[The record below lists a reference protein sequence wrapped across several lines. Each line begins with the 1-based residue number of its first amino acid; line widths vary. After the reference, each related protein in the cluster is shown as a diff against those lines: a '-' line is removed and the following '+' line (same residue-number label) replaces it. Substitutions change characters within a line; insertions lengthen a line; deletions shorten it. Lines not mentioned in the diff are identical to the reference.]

1 MNYPYTDDD
10 VLLCDAIAFI
20 ARAVYPEE
28 RDISRT
34 KRVRARVDYAVK
46 QGEIQRLRRDGGDR
60 VNAIE
65 FFTWAAASR
74 GWSCLYQITD
84 IPIRPASASVNV
96 VTPSFVVR
104 AVGTAIPPDRE
115 QLEQAYRELNVRFN
129 DLQQDNE
136 RLLKENSDLTGEV
149 EYWRAKHASESAK
162 KSAAAK
168 KPRPR

>member
-1 MNYPYTDDD
+1 MDYPFTDENI
-10 VLLCDAIAFI
+10 LLSDAISFT

-28 RDISRT
+28 KDASRT
-34 KRVRARVDYAVK
+34 KRVRARVDYAVT
-46 QGEIQRLRRDGGDR
+46 QGNIRRLRRDSGDR
-60 VNAIE
+60 VNSLE

-74 GWSCLYQITD
+74 GWSCLYQITG
-84 IPIRPASASVNV
+84 IPIRPAIANVSVSV
-96 VTPSFVVR
+96 PSFVVR

-115 QLEQAYRELNVRFN
+115 QLEHAYRELNVRFN

-136 RLLKENSDLTGEV
+136 RLLKENSDLAGEV